1 MKILGVDY
9 GESRTGVAVS
19 DAFGWTAQGVC
30 TVNEKDITRAAE
42 KVAAIAAEQGA
53 EKIIVGLP
61 KNMNGSEGFRAKA
74 SVKFADILA
83 ELSGLEVKMWDERLT
98 SVSAAR
104 VLDEGNVRG
113 KKRKAVL
120 DTVAATYILQGYLDS
135 VGK

>member
-19 DAFGWTAQGVC
+19 DAFGWTAQAVG
-30 TVNEKDITRAAE
+30 TINEKDINKAAE
-42 KVAAIAAEQGA
+42 KVAACAKEQGA
-53 EKIIVGLP
+53 EKIVVGLP
-61 KNMNGSEGFRAKA
+61 KNMDGSEGFRAKA
-74 SVKFADILA
+74 SVKFADILG
-83 ELSGLEVKMWDERLT
+83 EISGLPVIMWDERLT

-104 VLDEGNVRG
+104 VLDEGNIRG

-135 VGK
+135 IGK